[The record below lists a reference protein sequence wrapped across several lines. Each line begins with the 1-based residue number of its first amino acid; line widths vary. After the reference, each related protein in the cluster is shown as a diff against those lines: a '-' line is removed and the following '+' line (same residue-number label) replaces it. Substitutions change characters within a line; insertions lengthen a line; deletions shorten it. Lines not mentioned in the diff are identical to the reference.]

1 MGHVLV
7 LALDTSS
14 PTGSIA
20 VLRDAECRGVISTRS
35 DEPYSSRL
43 FRQLNFLLDELSVK
57 LDEVDLFAVCTGPG
71 SFTGLRVGLAAVK
84 GWAEVYQKPIAAIS
98 ALEAVATQSQSGAA
112 IVFPVLD
119 ARRSQIYAG
128 KYSRNVEKAPDSW
141 TSLWDERVM
150 TPEEFFLE
158 LVERNGGLAAG
169 TVPYVESAVIVT
181 PDPALLG
188 VAFEKFQA
196 SNDHLNSVRIEN
208 ISAVLAP
215 LVGRLGLLRSQH
227 GRLTNALSL
236 DASYVRR
243 SDAEMKW
250 KDPAAL

>member
-1 MGHVLV
+1 MK
-7 LALDTSS
+7 
-14 PTGSIA
+14 
-20 VLRDAECRGVISTRS
+20 
-35 DEPYSSRL
+35 
-43 FRQLNFLLDELSVK
+43 LSVK

-158 LVERNGGLAAG
+158 LVERTAVWRRG
-169 TVPYVESAVIVT
+169 PYHT
-181 PDPALLG
+181 
-188 VAFEKFQA
+188 
-196 SNDHLNSVRIEN
+196 SN
-208 ISAVLAP
+208 
-215 LVGRLGLLRSQH
+215 LRSSSRQTPRCSAWH
-227 GRLTNALSL
+227 SRSF
-236 DASYVRR
+236 RR
-243 SDAEMKW
+243 RTTI
-250 KDPAAL
+250 